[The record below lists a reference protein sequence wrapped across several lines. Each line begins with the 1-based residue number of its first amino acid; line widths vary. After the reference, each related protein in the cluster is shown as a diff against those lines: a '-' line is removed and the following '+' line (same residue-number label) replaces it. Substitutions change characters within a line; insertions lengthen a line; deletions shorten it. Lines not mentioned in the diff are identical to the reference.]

1 MYGLSVVCD
10 DAGPGALD
18 PVDPADLGDE
28 VLRSVAALGLDVSRA
43 RNSGI
48 LHATAVAVNDLRKN
62 CHEPGEGAPE
72 TK

>member
-28 VLRSVAALGLDVSRA
+28 VLRSVAALGLDVSVVWAVDEVGLEEERA
-43 RNSGI
+43 SY
-48 LHATAVAVNDLRKN
+48 
-62 CHEPGEGAPE
+62 
-72 TK
+72 